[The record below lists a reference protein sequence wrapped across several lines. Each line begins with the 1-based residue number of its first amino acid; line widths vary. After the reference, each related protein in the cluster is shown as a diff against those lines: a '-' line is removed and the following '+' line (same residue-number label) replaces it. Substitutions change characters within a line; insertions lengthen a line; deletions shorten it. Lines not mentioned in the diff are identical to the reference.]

1 MKIDL
6 EMSHF
11 ILVLMNHASYHA
23 SWCFLVIRKKILC
36 VSCVIIVRDEN
47 FTDADVADES
57 SEQESDQEN
66 INDDGVGCV
75 RVVNLGMHQ
84 ESPAP
89 AQKLWALI
97 LTPTRELAV
106 QIKDHMVAAL
116 KYTDIKVGYCFLK
129 SLKMKCDWPLFSIYN
144 HTEIK

>member
-1 MKIDL
+1 ML
-6 EMSHF
+6 
-11 ILVLMNHASYHA
+11 LL
-23 SWCFLVIRKKILC
+23 LKKLLC
-36 VSCVIIVRDEN
+36 VGYVIIIRDEN

-66 INDDGVGCV
+66 INNEGVGCV
-75 RVVNLGMHQ
+75 RVVNLGMHR

-116 KYTDIKVGYCFLK
+116 KYTDIKV
-129 SLKMKCDWPLFSIYN
+129 LFFMS
-144 HTEIK
+144 

>member
-1 MKIDL
+1 M
-6 EMSHF
+6 
-11 ILVLMNHASYHA
+11 
-23 SWCFLVIRKKILC
+23 LC

-47 FTDADVADES
+47 VTDADVAEES

-75 RVVNLGMHQ
+75 RVVNLGMHH

-116 KYTDIKVGYCFLK
+116 KYTDIKVGYVF
-129 SLKMKCDWPLFSIYN
+129 
-144 HTEIK
+144 